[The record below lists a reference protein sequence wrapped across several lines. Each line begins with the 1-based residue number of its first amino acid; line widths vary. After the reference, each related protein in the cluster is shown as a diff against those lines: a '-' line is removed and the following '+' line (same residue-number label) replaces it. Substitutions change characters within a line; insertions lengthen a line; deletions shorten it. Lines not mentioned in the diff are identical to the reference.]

1 MYKKILYLVRGAIL
15 AALYVALTMLFQPIS
30 FGVVQFRISE
40 ILTVFPFFL
49 PEAIPGLF
57 VGCVISNLLGGN
69 GLLDVIFG
77 SLATLAAAYLTF
89 RCRQKW
95 LAPLPP
101 VLVNA
106 IVVGAMLHY
115 TLSWPL
121 LVSMLSVG
129 LGQLVVCYGGGLPL
143 LYLLDKSPGF
153 RKLIRYQNTR

>member
-1 MYKKILYLVRGAIL
+1 MDKKIVYLLRGALL
-15 AALYVALTMLFQPIS
+15 AGLYVALTMLFQPIS

-40 ILTVFPFFL
+40 ILTVLPFFL

-69 GLLDVIFG
+69 GPLDVIFG
-77 SLATLAAAYLTF
+77 SLATLLAAYLTF
-89 RCRQKW
+89 RCRKKW

-106 IVVGAMLHY
+106 VIVGAVLHF

-121 LVSMLSVG
+121 IASMLSVG
-129 LGQLVVCYGGGLPL
+129 LGQLVVCYVGGLPL
-143 LYLLDKSPGF
+143 LYLLDRSSGF
-153 RKLIRYQNTR
+153 KKYVTVKKQ